1 MDPTME
7 IIELQHYES
16 KKWVHEGIIQKC
28 VWDHVFY
35 RAAKSSFL
43 EEIYTVC
50 VCHSGHFLCT
60 PVAKTFGEP
69 FCKKNKNDSDSTE
82 LGLWSLCMM
91 T

>member
-1 MDPTME
+1 MYFTE
-7 IIELQHYES
+7 QQKVVFW
-16 KKWVHEGIIQKC
+16 KKFIQ
-28 VWDHVFY
+28 
-35 RAAKSSFL
+35 
-43 EEIYTVC
+43 C

-69 FCKKNKNDSDSTE
+69 FCKMNKNDSDSTE

>member
-1 MDPTME
+1 MDRTME

-50 VCHSGHFLCT
+50 VSFRSFSLY
-60 PVAKTFGEP
+60 AS
-69 FCKKNKNDSDSTE
+69 CKDIWRTI
-82 LGLWSLCMM
+82 L
-91 T
+91 

>member
-35 RAAKSSFL
+35 RAAKSRFL
-43 EEIYTVC
+43 EEI
-50 VCHSGHFLCT
+50 
-60 PVAKTFGEP
+60 
-69 FCKKNKNDSDSTE
+69 
-82 LGLWSLCMM
+82 
-91 T
+91 